1 MTREPLD
8 AMEALAKYIA
18 AGEVVARV
26 LADADEATPD
36 VRRLALERAVQ
47 NVGEAAAR
55 IGTHYPA
62 LIAAYPGL
70 DIPQAIAMRAVLAHD
85 YDTIAG
91 SILETTAAEDVP
103 AAMTVARGALRELSA
118 RLDRDR

>member
-1 MTREPLD
+1 MTRAPLD
-8 AMEALAKYIA
+8 AIEALAKYIA

-26 LADADEATPD
+26 LAEAAGATPD

-55 IGTHYPA
+55 ISTHYPA
-62 LIAAYPGL
+62 LAAAYPGL

-85 YDTIAG
+85 YDTIIGA
-91 SILETTAAEDVP
+91 ILETTAAEDVP
-103 AAMTVARGALRELSA
+103 AAMAVARSALQELSA
-118 RLDRDR
+118 GLDRDR